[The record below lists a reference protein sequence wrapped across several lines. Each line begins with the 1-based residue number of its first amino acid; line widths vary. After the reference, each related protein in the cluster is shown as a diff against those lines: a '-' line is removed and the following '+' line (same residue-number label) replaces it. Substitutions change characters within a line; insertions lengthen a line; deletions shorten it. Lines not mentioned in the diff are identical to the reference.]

1 MPLLANQGSNAKL
14 AKNVNVTQAFE
25 SHIMY
30 LKPADSSGL
39 GVNLCP
45 AASEGCTKVCLNVA
59 GRGAMSDV
67 QAGRQRKTELFVK
80 HREEFM
86 NQLAE
91 ELCRLV
97 KRAKRIG
104 VMQAVRLNG
113 TSDISWERQAIVRDG
128 VEYPGVPQ
136 AFPELTFY
144 DYTKLPARA
153 MASTGPSWP
162 SNYRLTFSRSEVNG
176 AIAAKLLMA
185 GVNVAVVFATKPAID
200 PATTVDGDAHDMR
213 FLDPVGR
220 GMVIALSA
228 KGKARK
234 DCSGFVVR

>member
-30 LKPADSSGL
+30 LKPADSSGF

-59 GRGAMSDV
+59 GRGAMSSV
-67 QAGRQRKTELFVK
+67 QAGRQRKTELYINN
-80 HREEFM
+80 RPEFLR
-86 NQLAE
+86 QLGL
-91 ELCRLV
+91 ELTKLV
-97 KRAKRIG
+97 KRAKRTG

-113 TSDISWERQAIVRDG
+113 TSDISWEREPIWRDG

-153 MASTGPSWP
+153 MASTGPDWP

-176 AIAAKLLMA
+176 AIAAKLLIA
-185 GVNVAVVFATKPAID
+185 GVNVAVVFGTKPAID
-200 PATTVDGDAHDMR
+200 PATTIDGDAHDMR
-213 FLDPVGR
+213 FLDPMGR
-220 GMVIALSA
+220 GLVIALSA